1 MSQQKQPQ
9 VIDLIIKYASD
20 INSALTNAIEMRVAG
35 QHPDV
40 FGHVI
45 SSVSLLSL
53 DLVSRSLTAHQ
64 ANAETVSQVSKEMT
78 IEQAVSQA
86 DLIYVND
93 VEAEV
98 DINRSTGICVFNL
111 ATEGSVNIR
120 KDYPITLVDGKAT
133 VVLQDGEAATV
144 LFKVIKPL

>member
-35 QHPDV
+35 QHPDD

-53 DLVSRSLTAHQ
+53 DLVSKSLTAHQ

-98 DINRSTGICVFNL
+98 DIKEGTGVCVFNL

-133 VVLQDGEAATV
+133 AVLQDGEIVT
-144 LFKVIKPL
+144 LMFKVIKPL

>member
-1 MSQQKQPQ
+1 MSKQKQPQ
-9 VIDLIIKYASD
+9 VIDLVIKYASD
-20 INSALTNAIEMRVAG
+20 ISSVLTNAMEMKVAG

-45 SSVSLLSL
+45 GSVSLMSL
-53 DLVSRSLTAHQ
+53 DLVSKSLTAHQ
-64 ANAETVSQVSKEMT
+64 LNAETLSQVSKEMT

-98 DINRSTGICVFNL
+98 DIKEGTGVCVFNL

-133 VVLQDGEAATV
+133 AVLQDGEIVT
-144 LFKVIKPL
+144 LMFKVINPL

>member
-53 DLVSRSLTAHQ
+53 DLVSKSLTAHQ